1 MNAYIQKYY
10 GHFIIIILYV
20 NDIFISGIIVASILV
35 VKDALHDAF
44 EMSYLGLLK
53 PFLGLGIAQ
62 NSYGIM
68 VTQYQYI

>member
-1 MNAYIQKYY
+1 MHKYY

-35 VKDALHDAF
+35 IKDALF

-62 NSYGIM
+62 NYYGIM